1 MKKRNVFTVLAALF
15 CAVVV
20 VANTPTVKKPKVG
33 ITEQLQEMLADN
45 YITVRHG
52 DATARVVFKVNE
64 QGRIEVLDISS
75 KRKDVKL
82 FIDRRLD
89 GRIIAAG
96 KTAFGKV
103 FTVDV
108 RITS

>member
-1 MKKRNVFTVLAALF
+1 MRKKNMFAVLAALL

-20 VANTPTVKKPKVG
+20 SANEPIVKKPEVG

-45 YITVRHG
+45 YISVSHG
-52 DATARVVFKVNE
+52 DVTAQVVFKVNE
-64 QGRIEVLDISS
+64 QGRIQVLDVTS

-96 KTAFGKV
+96 SNALGKV